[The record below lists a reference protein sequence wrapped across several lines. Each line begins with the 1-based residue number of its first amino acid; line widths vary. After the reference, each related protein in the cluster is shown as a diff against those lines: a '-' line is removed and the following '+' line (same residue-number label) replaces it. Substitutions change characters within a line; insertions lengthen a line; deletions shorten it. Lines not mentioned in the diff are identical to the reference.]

1 VSVKVERRDGVGV
14 VTLALPEKRNAL
26 TREVRT
32 GVQEALESLGRDDEI
47 GCVVLT
53 GEGDTFCSG
62 LDRGELMQ
70 AGDPSSDLGPL
81 TYAPVAECP
90 VPIIAAVNGP
100 ALAGG
105 FALALHCDM
114 RVASD
119 SARFGFLAHGKG
131 IPPSYAAARSV
142 LAPGTARD
150 LCVTG
155 RVVEADEAL
164 RLGVVSEVA
173 GPGDLMTRVMEI
185 AAEVAASPRPIV
197 LEMKRRFLSD
207 QAQGVDALMREE
219 ETFLAKLIARARK
232 MMAAAGA

>member
-1 VSVKVERRDGVGV
+1 MKVERGDGVAV

-26 TREVRT
+26 TMGVRV
-32 GVQEALESLGRDDEI
+32 GLEEAFSSSDDDV

-53 GEGDTFCSG
+53 GEGDIFSSG

-70 AGDPSSDLGPL
+70 AGGGPPMELGPL
-81 TYAPVAECP
+81 SYAPIATCSKP
-90 VPIIAAVNGP
+90 VIAAVNGP

-114 RVASD
+114 RIASS
-119 SARFGFLAHGKG
+119 SAEFGFLGHGKG

-142 LAPGTARD
+142 LSPGVARD

-155 RVVEADEAL
+155 RVVDAESAV
-164 RLGVVSEVA
+164 RLGIASEVTA
-173 GPGDLMTRVMEI
+173 DADLLPRAMEI
-185 AAEVAASPRPIV
+185 AGSVAASPRPIV

-219 ETFLAKLIARARK
+219 ETFLGKLVARVRK
-232 MMAAAGA
+232 MMAAARA